1 MSGFTPDPPPPSHL
15 DAISTRWS
23 VLHQAH
29 HEPAPIAGRARAA
42 LAERYGPAIF
52 AYVRAIV
59 RDEHDAEDLAQEIIV
74 RILCG
79 KFSGA
84 DPGRGRFRDFLK
96 VAVRNLVRTH
106 WGRKARRSGKD
117 LDVDT
122 IEPPSGNEP
131 DLDEELD
138 REWVLG
144 WRQNL
149 LDLAWHALD
158 EHQARQPGSM
168 AYTVLRLRA
177 EHPDAS
183 GEDLARLVSNE
194 IKREV
199 KPDAMRQQLR
209 RARIRFARFLIDEVS
224 RSLEDPKPESI
235 QDELVQ
241 LGLYEYV
248 KDFIEGND
256 DSE

>member
-1 MSGFTPDPPPPSHL
+1 SGDRRSRLLLANADASLPHRGALSRARRWARSARAKEGFRRRETRHDVDPRCRLESHHAGSEISPERRLAAMSGFTPDPPPPSHL

-96 VAVRNLVRTH
+96 VAV
-106 WGRKARRSGKD
+106 
-117 LDVDT
+117 
-122 IEPPSGNEP
+122 
-131 DLDEELD
+131 
-138 REWVLG
+138 
-144 WRQNL
+144 
-149 LDLAWHALD
+149 
-158 EHQARQPGSM
+158 
-168 AYTVLRLRA
+168 
-177 EHPDAS
+177 
-183 GEDLARLVSNE
+183 
-194 IKREV
+194 
-199 KPDAMRQQLR
+199 
-209 RARIRFARFLIDEVS
+209 
-224 RSLEDPKPESI
+224 
-235 QDELVQ
+235 
-241 LGLYEYV
+241 
-248 KDFIEGND
+248 
-256 DSE
+256 